1 MKKINAA
8 MPTFNEVLGDVIFNF
23 PNDFVWPPES
33 VIREAVHL
41 AKGASEITFAGY
53 GVVTV
58 HTVKGRHEYEFVL
71 DPKYARL
78 TGNEGTLRGVW

>member
-1 MKKINAA
+1 MKQINAA
-8 MPTFNEVLGDVIFNF
+8 MPTFNEVLTDVIFNF
-23 PNDFVWPPES
+23 PNDFVWPVES

-41 AKGASEITFAGY
+41 AKGPSQVSFAGY
-53 GVVTV
+53 GTVTV
-58 HTVKGRHEYEFVL
+58 TNKKGRHEYEFVL